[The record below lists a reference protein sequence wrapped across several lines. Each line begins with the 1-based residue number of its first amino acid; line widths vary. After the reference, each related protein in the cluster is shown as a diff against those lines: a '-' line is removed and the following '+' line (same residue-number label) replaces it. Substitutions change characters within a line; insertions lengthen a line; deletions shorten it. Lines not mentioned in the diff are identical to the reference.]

1 MAYKLVFDNNRS
13 YETDKS
19 YTFEVESFGDVT
31 GLTYTITCMIPSSV
45 NQGVFQFKKTIVENS
60 TTTGVIKWTLS
71 SDDFGPFITSSSTC
85 SACFGIVTSDV
96 KGAIIESKLSYFT
109 LKMNPKIYPKI
120 SNVKMELTD
129 AFQDKSLSNVTE
141 HVISFDVAGT
151 YGASQNI
158 TVEVDGKVYSK
169 RIESSLC
176 GGNETVSFNLGTLT
190 SSQNN
195 GELKSISVKAVDSR
209 GNTHEANETV
219 TVYKYEYPIPAS
231 DCHVAWGE
239 GDDIDKP
246 YLTFGCTFQKNV
258 AGVANSMVSIN
269 VYLNDLTTV
278 LVDVLG
284 HPSPNVI
291 PGNYDIGESY
301 VFRVEFTDKVG
312 TTVGYYDLMRQLVVM
327 DTSADGNMVSFFQA
341 ASNSANGTKFGIFAD
356 KTQIGDNDKRHVILD
371 SDGVKFYAN
380 TDTDSRLAASISVGY
395 NDDGTAKTPLLS
407 AYTFGKRKTN
417 TVERS
422 FSFVEGDGN
431 EASGYASH
439 AGGQGSIAHGM
450 LSYAFGDGVVSYQNG
465 HFAVGSYNVS
475 DKNDTT
481 GAKKIFSVGNGANN
495 DTRSDAFVVKNNG
508 DAVVQNNLTAASAT
522 VSGAITANTVYT
534 DNWFRSTG
542 NTGWHNETYGGGW
555 YMIDDQWIRAYNNK
569 HIVTGGI
576 IQAGG
581 DFSSCK
587 TRDWRFGCGTGTGDD
602 NQFGFYDT
610 TYGLHCTIVGS
621 DHSFRTNGEYW
632 CTRNGNTWVFGT
644 ATFTGDAHHFSICDS
659 STWKVPFIADGSTG
673 NIIVGQNSAGNV
685 GVLIGPVAAGNR
697 AFLYSSDNYPGA
709 LWIQTRYN
717 GNWAWYSLGQACSK
731 ALSDIRLK
739 TDIKEPEVTNA
750 MDVINTMQL
759 HSFTRKDSHERY
771 RIGFIADELEQID
784 PTLTDGGGEVD
795 GHPYYKSV
803 NELQVTAYVVKA
815 LQELN
820 DELNKVKKELS
831 SIRRTK

>member
-1 MAYKLVFDNNRS
+1 
-13 YETDKS
+13 
-19 YTFEVESFGDVT
+19 
-31 GLTYTITCMIPSSV
+31 
-45 NQGVFQFKKTIVENS
+45 
-60 TTTGVIKWTLS
+60 
-71 SDDFGPFITSSSTC
+71 
-85 SACFGIVTSDV
+85 
-96 KGAIIESKLSYFT
+96 
-109 LKMNPKIYPKI
+109 
-120 SNVKMELTD
+120 
-129 AFQDKSLSNVTE
+129 
-141 HVISFDVAGT
+141 
-151 YGASQNI
+151 
-158 TVEVDGKVYSK
+158 
-169 RIESSLC
+169 
-176 GGNETVSFNLGTLT
+176 
-190 SSQNN
+190 
-195 GELKSISVKAVDSR
+195 
-209 GNTHEANETV
+209 
-219 TVYKYEYPIPAS
+219 
-231 DCHVAWGE
+231 
-239 GDDIDKP
+239 
-246 YLTFGCTFQKNV
+246 
-258 AGVANSMVSIN
+258 
-269 VYLNDLTTV
+269 
-278 LVDVLG
+278 
-284 HPSPNVI
+284 
-291 PGNYDIGESY
+291 
-301 VFRVEFTDKVG
+301 
-312 TTVGYYDLMRQLVVM
+312 
-327 DTSADGNMVSFFQA
+327 
-341 ASNSANGTKFGIFAD
+341 
-356 KTQIGDNDKRHVILD
+356 
-371 SDGVKFYAN
+371 
-380 TDTDSRLAASISVGY
+380 
-395 NDDGTAKTPLLS
+395 
-407 AYTFGKRKTN
+407 
-417 TVERS
+417 
-422 FSFVEGDGN
+422 
-431 EASGYASH
+431 
-439 AGGQGSIAHGM
+439 
-450 LSYAFGDGVVSYQNG
+450 
-465 HFAVGSYNVS
+465 
-475 DKNDTT
+475 
-481 GAKKIFSVGNGANN
+481 
-495 DTRSDAFVVKNNG
+495 
-508 DAVVQNNLTAASAT
+508 
-522 VSGAITANTVYT
+522 
-534 DNWFRSTG
+534 
-542 NTGWHNETYGGGW
+542 
-555 YMIDDQWIRAYNNK
+555 MIDDQWIRAYNNK

-587 TRDWRFGCGTGTGDD
+587 TRDWRFGCGTGTGDV